1 MTARTTRRA
10 GWLLIGPLTLLL
22 ACSPVEDADTTST
35 AAPTGPVAAGTLPV
49 RDELIDPQPVEWR
62 SWRAAEGTVVEF
74 VVTAGPAA
82 CFGAQA
88 EVVETETEVRV
99 GLRVGRLP
107 EAADRECPAVTLE
120 SVVPV
125 ALAADLGARQIQ
137 PL

>member
-1 MTARTTRRA
+1 MTARTTRCA
-10 GWLLIGPLTLLL
+10 AWLLIVPLTLLL
-22 ACSPVEDADTTST
+22 GCSPGEDAGTTST
-35 AAPTGPVAAGTLPV
+35 EAPSGSVAPGALPV

-62 SWRAAEGTVVEF
+62 SWRAAEDKVVEF

-99 GLRVGRLP
+99 ELRVGRLP
-107 EAADRECPAVTLE
+107 EAADRACPAVTLE

-125 ALAADLGARQIQ
+125 ALAADLGDRQIQ